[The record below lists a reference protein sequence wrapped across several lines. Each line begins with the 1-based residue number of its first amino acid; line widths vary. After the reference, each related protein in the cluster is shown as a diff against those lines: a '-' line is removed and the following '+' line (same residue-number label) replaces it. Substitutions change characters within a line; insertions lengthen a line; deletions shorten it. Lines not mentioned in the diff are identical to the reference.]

1 MFTVFRIHDVLK
13 IQKQGDYIVKAY
25 LFLVH
30 NDPIH
35 FSRILKNIDDG
46 ESDVYVHLD
55 KKVDSDDFINHVD
68 YNFNGKIIY
77 IKDRISVIWG
87 DFSMVVAMINLI
99 KSAIKT
105 DYQHLIFLSG
115 SDYTIK
121 SKNIIKN
128 YFNNNKGKEL
138 IRAYNL
144 SDNKC
149 KHCEIKIRK
158 YWNIR
163 ISNKTILA
171 NKIISILLITL
182 SKIFKKGKYVELNG
196 KLQPVYY
203 GSQWF
208 SITLECARYILET
221 LDVNPKYINYF
232 KHSFAPDEMFFH
244 TIIFNSKYKDCT
256 TYGKAEQYS
265 GQWNLNNYTYLKNH
279 ELDCND
285 RFYKDN
291 TNIFYNL
298 TSRFTDKKD
307 KTDNTKIS
315 GSISFL
321 NEDDFSEIEQSK
333 YMFARKFNSNISY
346 DLVKKIDKLIEEN
359 GYE

>member
-1 MFTVFRIHDVLK
+1 M
-13 IQKQGDYIVKAY
+13 KAY

-30 NDPIH
+30 NDPVH

-46 ESDVYVHLD
+46 ESDVYIHLD
-55 KKVDSDDFINHVD
+55 KKVDRDDFINHVN
-68 YNFNGKIIY
+68 YKFNGKIIY
-77 IKDRISVIWG
+77 IKDRISVVWG
-87 DFSMVVAMINLI
+87 DLSMVVAMLNLI
-99 KSAIKT
+99 KSAIKS

-121 SKNIIKN
+121 PKNIIKK

-144 SDNKC
+144 SDNEC
-149 KHCEIKIRK
+149 KHCEIKIRN

-163 ISNKTILA
+163 ISNKNRMA
-171 NKIISILLITL
+171 NKIISKMLIVT

-196 KLQPVYY
+196 ELQPVYY

-208 SITLECARYILET
+208 SITPECARYILET
-221 LDVNPKYINYF
+221 LDANPKYINYF

-244 TIIFNSKYKDCT
+244 TIIFNSKYKYCT

-265 GQWNLNNYTYLKNH
+265 SQWNLNNYTYLKNH

-285 RFYKDN
+285 RFYKNN
-291 TNIFYNL
+291 TNILYNI
-298 TSRFTDKKD
+298 TSSFIHKKN
-307 KTDNTKIS
+307 KIDNTKGS

-321 NEDDFSEIEQSK
+321 NENDFSEIEQSK
-333 YMFARKFNSNISY
+333 YMFARKLNSNISY
-346 DLVKKIDKLIEEN
+346 DLIKKIDKLIEEN
-359 GYE
+359 DYE

>member
-1 MFTVFRIHDVLK
+1 MN
-13 IQKQGDYIVKAY
+13 Y
-25 LFLVH
+25 
-30 NDPIH
+30 
-35 FSRILKNIDDG
+35 
-46 ESDVYVHLD
+46 
-55 KKVDSDDFINHVD
+55 
-68 YNFNGKIIY
+68 
-77 IKDRISVIWG
+77 
-87 DFSMVVAMINLI
+87 
-99 KSAIKT
+99 
-105 DYQHLIFLSG
+105 SG
-115 SDYTIK
+115 
-121 SKNIIKN
+121 KN

-163 ISNKTILA
+163 ISSKTILA
-171 NKIISILLITL
+171 NKIISILLIIL

-221 LDVNPKYINYF
+221 LDANPKYINYF
-232 KHSFAPDEMFFH
+232 KHSMAPDEMFFH

-279 ELDCND
+279 ELDCHD
-285 RFYKDN
+285 RFYKNN
-291 TNIFYNL
+291 TNILYNI
-298 TSRFTDKKD
+298 TSSLIHKKN
-307 KTDNTKIS
+307 KIDNTKGS

-321 NEDDFSEIEQSK
+321 NENDFSEIEQSK
-333 YMFARKFNSNISY
+333 YMFARKLNSNISY
-346 DLVKKIDKLIEEN
+346 DLIKKIDKLIEEN
-359 GYE
+359 DYE